1 MPLSNLLG
9 NIPSS
14 FSVFGCFKRIQD
26 FLLLE
31 ERVDSRTFASAPEKI
46 APLIDGPSIASVELQ
61 NLAPQKVDGSPI
73 TITSGSFNWGERAVL
88 QDINTSLPKGDSG
101 SLTAIVGP
109 IGSGKSTLLKAIL
122 GETLSSNGAVSLR
135 PGAISF
141 CDQTPWVMNATVR
154 ENIIAESKGF
164 EAAWFDTVVEAC
176 DLSIDMARFPDGA
189 ETVVGNRGLK
199 LSGGQKQRIVCPRL
213 SVVKQ
218 H

>member
-1 MPLSNLLG
+1 MG

-31 ERVDSRTFASAPEKI
+31 ERVDSRTFANGSEKLAPSN
-46 APLIDGPSIASVELQ
+46 DDTSISSGVELQ
-61 NLAPQKVDGSPI
+61 SLRPQKVDGSPI
-73 TITSGSFNWGERAVL
+73 TITSGNFHWGERAVL
-88 QDINTSLPKGDSG
+88 QDINTSLPKSDVG

-135 PGAISF
+135 TGTISF

-189 ETVVGNRGLK
+189 ETIVGNKGLK
-199 LSGGQKQRIVCPRL
+199 LSGGQKQRIVRWPLCQ
-213 SVVKQ
+213 S
-218 H
+218 